1 MNYYSIVIPILNEE
15 KNIILLTD
23 KILQQNLIH
32 KYEIIFVDD
41 NSNDNT
47 INILK
52 KLKKKYSNFN
62 YKIREEEN
70 DLSKSICEG
79 IKLAKYENIIVMDGD
94 LQHDPKY
101 LNRMSNIFVK
111 QNLDFLVGVRDFSKF
126 SINGVSLT
134 RYWCSKIF
142 ISFL

>member
-47 INILK
+47 INILE
-52 KLKKKYSNFN
+52 KLKKNILIST
-62 YKIREEEN
+62 
-70 DLSKSICEG
+70 
-79 IKLAKYENIIVMDGD
+79 IKFVKKKMI
-94 LQHDPKY
+94 Y
-101 LNRMSNIFVK
+101 LNQFVK
-111 QNLDFLVGVRDFSKF
+111 E
-126 SINGVSLT
+126 
-134 RYWCSKIF
+134 
-142 ISFL
+142 